1 MPIVPSLEGG
11 HTGAKTGFDMTLP
24 FGKRDLIQ
32 YSVPAPPV
40 IEGRRFQDIR
50 AALEDGPKVFEQLM
64 AALGTRDGRDVAIQL
79 DELRQSGLIERL
91 DGGAYGLKKAK

>member
-1 MPIVPSLEGG
+1 M
-11 HTGAKTGFDMTLP
+11 
-24 FGKRDLIQ
+24 
-32 YSVPAPPV
+32 
-40 IEGRRFQDIR
+40 RRR

-79 DELRQSGLIERL
+79 DELRQSGLTERL